1 MARHA
6 RPARYASRW
15 FEQFVGDMDPVARV
29 QLAHETAAALVAR
42 VRSDADPDVVERL
55 LALAR
60 TDGIDSVAEL
70 WADAR
75 PHTLPGALWRLHLL
89 RTMVAQ
95 QPAVVAAQFASG
107 VERLETTDPV
117 VAGAAT
123 PTGPEEIAAL
133 ADEILRGAFAGDLAL
148 ALDRAAAF
156 SRVGAAGV
164 LVEADA
170 RDAYDAD
177 TATRLTT
184 RASRLATLADDLAA
198 SAALQRRDA
207 LH

>member
-1 MARHA
+1 MAQHA

-29 QLAHETAAALVAR
+29 QLAHETAAALLAR
-42 VRSDADPDVVERL
+42 VRTDADAEVVERL
-55 LALAR
+55 LALAAD
-60 TDGIDSVAEL
+60 DGIDSVAEL

-75 PHTLPGALWRLHLL
+75 AHSLPGALWRIHLL

-95 QPAVVAAQFASG
+95 QPVDVAAHFAAG
-107 VERLETTDPV
+107 AERLETLDAV

-156 SRVGAAGV
+156 SRIAAAGS
-164 LVEADA
+164 LADADA

-177 TATRLTT
+177 AASRLTT

>member
-1 MARHA
+1 MAQHA

-29 QLAHETAAALVAR
+29 QLAHETAAALLAR
-42 VRSDADPDVVERL
+42 VRTDVDADVVERL
-55 LALAR
+55 LALAAD
-60 TDGIDSVAEL
+60 DGIDSVAEL

-75 PHTLPGALWRLHLL
+75 PHTLPGALWRIHLL

-95 QPAVVAAQFASG
+95 QAVDVAAHFTVGA
-107 VERLETTDPV
+107 ERLRTADPV

-123 PTGPEEIAAL
+123 PTGPEEIAVL
-133 ADEILRGAFAGDLAL
+133 ADEILRGVFAGDLAL

-156 SRVGAAGV
+156 SRIAGAGA
-164 LVEADA
+164 LAEADA

-177 TATRLTT
+177 AATRLTR

>member
-29 QLAHETAAALVAR
+29 QLAHETAAALLAR
-42 VRSDADPDVVERL
+42 VRTDADVDVVERL
-55 LALAR
+55 LALAAD
-60 TDGIDSVAEL
+60 DGIDSVAEL
-70 WADAR
+70 WADAP
-75 PHTLPGALWRLHLL
+75 PHSLPGALWRIHLL

-95 QPAVVAAQFASG
+95 QAVEVAAHFRVGAD
-107 VERLETTDPV
+107 RLHTADPV

-156 SRVGAAGV
+156 CRIAGAGA
-164 LVEADA
+164 LSEADA

-177 TATRLTT
+177 AATRLTT

>member
-1 MARHA
+1 MAQHA

-29 QLAHETAAALVAR
+29 QLAHETAAALLAR

-55 LALAR
+55 LALAAD
-60 TDGIDSVAEL
+60 DGIDSVAEL

-75 PHTLPGALWRLHLL
+75 PHSLPGALWRIHLL

-95 QPAVVAAQFASG
+95 QPVEVAAHFTAG
-107 VERLETTDPV
+107 AERLETADAV
-117 VAGAAT
+117 VAGAES
-123 PTGPEEIAAL
+123 PTGPEEIASL
-133 ADEILRGAFAGDLAL
+133 ADEILRGVFAGDLAL

-156 SRVGAAGV
+156 CRLGSDGA

-170 RDAYDAD
+170 RDAYDPDDAS
-177 TATRLTT
+177 RLTA
-184 RASRLATLADDLAA
+184 RASRLATLGADLAA
-198 SAALQRRDA
+198 SAALQRRDQ

>member
-1 MARHA
+1 MASHP

-29 QLAHETAAALVAR
+29 QLAHETAAALLSR
-42 VRSDADPDVVERL
+42 VRSDADAEVVERL
-55 LALAR
+55 VALAE

-75 PHTLPGALWRLHLL
+75 PHSLPGALWRIHLL

-95 QPAVVAAQFASG
+95 QPVDVAAQYTTG
-107 VERLETTDPV
+107 VERLQTPDAV
-117 VAGAAT
+117 VAGAAS

-156 SRVGAAGV
+156 SRIASAGALAD
-164 LVEADA
+164 ADA
-170 RDAYDAD
+170 RDAFDEASASRL
-177 TATRLTT
+177 TARAARLTT
-184 RASRLATLADDLAA
+184 LAVDLAA

>member
-1 MARHA
+1 MAQHA

-29 QLAHETAAALVAR
+29 QLAHETAAALLAR
-42 VRSDADPDVVERL
+42 VRTDVDADVVERL
-55 LALAR
+55 LALAAD
-60 TDGIDSVAEL
+60 DGIDSVAEL
-70 WADAR
+70 WSDAR
-75 PHTLPGALWRLHLL
+75 PHTLPGALWRIHLL

-95 QPAVVAAQFASG
+95 QAVDVAAHFTVG
-107 VERLETTDPV
+107 VERLHTADPV

-123 PTGPEEIAAL
+123 PTGPEEIAVL
-133 ADEILRGAFAGDLAL
+133 ADEILRGVFAGDLAL

-156 SRVGAAGV
+156 SRIAGAGA
-164 LVEADA
+164 LAEADA
-170 RDAYDAD
+170 RDAFDAD
-177 TATRLTT
+177 AATRLTT